1 MESQMANEA
10 WAAIAREA
18 ERLKSTRLIDL
29 FATDPMRA
37 ERFTVSAPHL
47 IADFSKQR
55 IDAAALHALT
65 ALAEAQDFAGWRH
78 KLFAGE
84 LVNNTEGRAAKH
96 WLLRA
101 SDAPD
106 EVRDTRARMAA
117 FAARMR
123 PQIDA
128 IVHLGIGGSDLGP
141 RLILDVLKPHRVAGL
156 DVRFA
161 ANVDGADVADAIDGL
176 DPKRTLLIV
185 VSKTFTTQETL
196 ANAAFVRAWGPAHV
210 AAATAAPDKAVAWGV
225 PADNVFPF
233 WDWVGGRY
241 SLWSSVSLCCAVA
254 FSSPVHGGSGRE
266 ATGGGSCTIPPSS
279 LAALAPLPPHAGEE
293 KNLFDSLLA
302 GAAEMDAHFRDT
314 PFAQNLPAL
323 SAALQ
328 MWNREA
334 LGHGS
339 YALIPYSERL
349 RLLPAYMQQL
359 EMESNGKGVTRD
371 GQALAR
377 SACGVTW
384 GAAGT
389 NAQHSFFQL
398 LHQGVQEIPVE
409 FIVNTGAHEGPASH
423 RAKVFA
429 NALAQARALM
439 VGRETADLHRRF
451 SGNRASTLIGMDA
464 LSPQAL
470 GALLAF
476 YEHRTFAQAVLAG
489 INPFDQF
496 GVELGKE
503 MANQLLPTLQGGA
516 APEGLD
522 ASTAAWVQR
531 LG

>member
-1 MESQMANEA
+1 MNATDF
-10 WAAIAREA
+10 AAIETHAA
-18 ERLKSTRLIDL
+18 QLAKSTLLDL
-29 FATDPMRA
+29 FAADAARVEKLTIN
-37 ERFTVSAPHL
+37 APHL

-55 IDAAALHALT
+55 IDAKALDLLAQ
-65 ALAEAQDFAGWRH
+65 LAERADFDGWRG

-84 LVNNTEGRAAKH
+84 IVNNTEGRAAKH

-101 SDAPD
+101 GDAPAD
-106 EVRDTRARMAA
+106 VREVRARMAA
-117 FAARMR
+117 FATRIR
-123 PQIDA
+123 PEIDA

-141 RLILDVLKPHRVAGL
+141 RLVLDALKPLRGAGI

-196 ANAAFVRAWGPAHV
+196 ANAEFVRAWGPAHL
-210 AAATAAPDKAVAWGV
+210 AAATAAPDRAMTWGA
-225 PADNVFPF
+225 PAENVFAF

-241 SLWSSVSLCCAVA
+241 SLWSSVSLACVVA
-254 FSSPVHGGSGRE
+254 LQDGAFEG
-266 ATGGGSCTIPPSS
+266 
-279 LAALAPLPPHAGEE
+279 
-293 KNLFDSLLA
+293 LLA

-314 PFAQNLPAL
+314 PFACNLPAV
-323 SAALQ
+323 SAAVQ

-339 YALIPYSERL
+339 YALIPYAERL
-349 RLLPAYMQQL
+349 RLMPAYMQQL
-359 EMESNGKGVTRD
+359 EMESNGKRVSRD
-371 GQALAR
+371 GAALER
-377 SACGVTW
+377 VACGVTW

-398 LHQGVQEIPVE
+398 LHQGVGEIPVE
-409 FIVNTGAHEGPASH
+409 FIVNAGPHEGPASH

-429 NALAQARALM
+429 NALAQTRALM
-439 VGRETADLHRRF
+439 VGKSAAQARAEMIAKGVSEAEADRLAPHRAF
-451 SGNRASTLIGMDA
+451 PGNRASTLMAIDA
-464 LSPQAL
+464 LTPEAL

-489 INPFDQF
+489 VNPFDQW

-503 MANQLLPTLQGGA
+503 MANALLPTLEGGA
-516 APEGLD
+516 ASTDLD
-522 ASTAAWVQR
+522 ASTAAWVKR

>member
-1 MESQMANEA
+1 MEQSMEAHRDTEA
-10 WAAIAREA
+10 WTAVAREA

-29 FATDPMRA
+29 FAADPMRA
-37 ERFTVSAPHL
+37 DSFTVTAPHL

-55 IDAAALHALT
+55 VDAAALHALT
-65 ALAEAQDFAGWRH
+65 ALAEAQDFSGWRH
-78 KLFAGE
+78 NLFAGA

-101 SDAPD
+101 ADAPA
-106 EVRDTRARMAA
+106 EVLDTRARMAA
-117 FAARMR
+117 FAARVR

-141 RLILDVLKPHRVAGL
+141 RLILDALKPHRVAGL

-161 ANVDGADVADAIDGL
+161 ANVDGADVADAIEGL

-185 VSKTFTTQETL
+185 ASKTFTTQETL
-196 ANAAFVRAWGPAHV
+196 ANAAFVRAWGPAHI

-241 SLWSSVSLCCAVA
+241 SLWSSVSLCCAVTLRDGA
-254 FSSPVHGGSGRE
+254 FD
-266 ATGGGSCTIPPSS
+266 A
-279 LAALAPLPPHAGEE
+279 
-293 KNLFDSLLA
+293 LLA
-302 GAAEMDAHFRDT
+302 GAAEMDGHFRDA

-334 LGHGS
+334 MGHGS

-371 GQALAR
+371 GRALTR

-409 FIVNTGAHEGPASH
+409 FIVNGGAHEGPAPH

-439 VGRETADLHRRF
+439 VGRETSDPHRRF
-451 SGNRASTLIGMDA
+451 SGDRASTLMAIDA

-476 YEHRTFAQAVLAG
+476 YEHRTFTQAVLAG

-503 MANQLLPTLQGGA
+503 MASQLLPALEGGV

-522 ASTAAWVQR
+522 ASTAAWVKR
-531 LG
+531 LSS